1 MSAKEILINVFGYSE
16 FRQGQEE
23 IIESILN
30 GNNVLTIFPTG
41 GGKSLC
47 YQIPAL
53 ASESFSLVISP
64 LIALMK
70 DQVDGLNK
78 QKQIAA
84 YINSSLDYLAAEKV
98 LNNIKNGEIK
108 LLYVSPEKLDNISFA
123 ERIKNLAPKY
133 VFVDE
138 AHCISE
144 WGHNFRPSYRRI
156 KEFCEFINN
165 DSISAFTATAIP
177 EVRRD
182 IIEHLNFKNP
192 RIFIKGFERENLFL
206 NVIKTH
212 QKKETTLELIRKYD
226 SPAVIYTATR
236 KGAEDISE
244 FLNMNGFV
252 SSYYHAGLPP
262 EQRRIIQDDF
272 MQDRIKIISATN
284 AFGMGVDKPDIRLL
298 IHYNMPGTIENYYQE
313 IGRAGRDDIDSK
325 IFLLYEEK
333 DLSIQ
338 EFFIN
343 NNYPSRNDIE
353 LVYNKICDSAQLAVG
368 SIFEKDIPLNNI
380 LIKSL
385 SQQRINKQKVLSVVK
400 LLEEHGYLKFKNDSH
415 SNHYVKI
422 LFSKNDLRTY
432 IDKFARK
439 SLKDVLLLLIREY
452 GNSILNHKTK
462 INLKKI
468 ATSVNE
474 SIEFVKKT
482 LTKLS
487 YAGVLDYDEP
497 VEADAIQILGTRVAS
512 HNLSISTDHWLKLK
526 QHAYDKLQ
534 FMRKYSFSSEC
545 RFSIILNYFGE
556 EATDYRCGKCDN
568 CRGNTKED
576 QLTLE
581 YLEEII
587 LNTLHEAGGNFKIN
601 DIIKTLL
608 GTGKHPGLKNL
619 SNYGVC
625 KHFKKEDINKS
636 IDSIET
642 KGIIKRFENRI
653 TLTDL
658 GKNKL
663 TLVPDK
669 SIGQVNINDNYE
681 RRLILYNKLR
691 EIRKAAARKFS
702 QQVNLICSDEIL
714 KRIVDNEPTT
724 PSGLISIEGFSQW
737 MFNKVGD
744 EFLEILNEHQKEF
757 EFEDN
762 IKNKNF
768 PEGIKQTYELIKRGY
783 SLEDIASLS
792 KLPEAVVSLQIE
804 SIIEFAPDLEISS
817 LIKQTEFDLI
827 HSEIKKGATNLK
839 ELKQKLPSF
848 ISYGKIRIILKKYNV
863 S

>member
-1 MSAKEILINVFGYSE
+1 MSAKEILKNIFGYSE
-16 FRQGQEE
+16 FRPGQEE
-23 IIESILN
+23 IINSILN

-53 ASESFSLVISP
+53 AGDSFSLVISP

-70 DQVDGLNK
+70 DQVDGLNE

-156 KEFCEFINN
+156 KEFCEFIKN

-212 QKKETTLELIRKYD
+212 QKKEATLELIRKYN

-236 KGAEDISE
+236 KGAEEISE

-272 MQDRIKIISATN
+272 MQDRVKIISATN

-343 NNYPSRNDIE
+343 NNYPSRNEIE
-353 LVYNKICDSAQLAVG
+353 LVYNKICDSVQLAVG
-368 SIFEKDIPLNNI
+368 SMFEKDIPLNNV

-400 LLEEHGYLKFKNDSH
+400 LLEEHGYLKFKNDAH
-415 SNHYVKI
+415 SNHYAKI

-432 IDKFARK
+432 VDKFARK
-439 SLKDVLLLLIREY
+439 SLKD
-452 GNSILNHKTK
+452 
-462 INLKKI
+462 
-468 ATSVNE
+468 
-474 SIEFVKKT
+474 
-482 LTKLS
+482 
-487 YAGVLDYDEP
+487 
-497 VEADAIQILGTRVAS
+497 
-512 HNLSISTDHWLKLK
+512 
-526 QHAYDKLQ
+526 
-534 FMRKYSFSSEC
+534 
-545 RFSIILNYFGE
+545 
-556 EATDYRCGKCDN
+556 
-568 CRGNTKED
+568 
-576 QLTLE
+576 
-581 YLEEII
+581 
-587 LNTLHEAGGNFKIN
+587 
-601 DIIKTLL
+601 
-608 GTGKHPGLKNL
+608 
-619 SNYGVC
+619 
-625 KHFKKEDINKS
+625 
-636 IDSIET
+636 
-642 KGIIKRFENRI
+642 
-653 TLTDL
+653 
-658 GKNKL
+658 
-663 TLVPDK
+663 
-669 SIGQVNINDNYE
+669 
-681 RRLILYNKLR
+681 
-691 EIRKAAARKFS
+691 
-702 QQVNLICSDEIL
+702 
-714 KRIVDNEPTT
+714 
-724 PSGLISIEGFSQW
+724 
-737 MFNKVGD
+737 
-744 EFLEILNEHQKEF
+744 
-757 EFEDN
+757 
-762 IKNKNF
+762 
-768 PEGIKQTYELIKRGY
+768 
-783 SLEDIASLS
+783 
-792 KLPEAVVSLQIE
+792 
-804 SIIEFAPDLEISS
+804 
-817 LIKQTEFDLI
+817 
-827 HSEIKKGATNLK
+827 
-839 ELKQKLPSF
+839 
-848 ISYGKIRIILKKYNV
+848 
-863 S
+863 